1 MVTFSTG
8 GAGEGIGRR
17 ALLKGGGAVGA
28 AAALQGLMGHTAQAA
43 RRGRGD
49 DGMQAPDNG
58 GYGPLQ
64 PAPQNLE
71 LLLPAGFSYVAFG
84 ETGTLMSNGMPT
96 PGKHDGMAT
105 FPVHEAVAID
115 PATGIV
121 YETEDRGS
129 EARGTAP
136 GRSSSTPPAAGMP
149 VSARSGST
157 VRVGTPADN

>member
-1 MVTFSTG
+1 MVTSASSSA
-8 GAGEGIGRR
+8 GAGFGRR
-17 ALLKGGGAVGA
+17 TLLKGGGAVGA
-28 AAALQGLMGHTAQAA
+28 AAALQGLMGHSAHAA
-43 RRGRGD
+43 KNGG
-49 DGMQAPDNG
+49 GGAQAPDNG
-58 GYGPLQ
+58 GYGPLH
-64 PAPQNLE
+64 PAPPNQE